1 MHPLYEKAN
10 ALSKEVYLAAI
21 EVRRVIGSG
30 TMLEKV
36 YQKCLQH
43 ELHLMGHKAE
53 LERPVQIRYKDKV
66 WEENL
71 RIDLLVDDCLVVECK
86 AIEGDRVDMDKFK
99 AQTLT
104 YLKLADLPLGMVI
117 NFGSDGFGKRG
128 IHRVILKGASNSEGN
143 PEPERSI

>member
-1 MHPLYEKAN
+1 MHPLYEKAEAVSKDVFQA
-10 ALSKEVYLAAI
+10 AL
-21 EVRRVIGSG
+21 EVRRVIGNG

-43 ELHLMGHKAE
+43 ELQLMGHKAE
-53 LERPVQIRYKDKV
+53 MEQPVQIRYKDRV

-71 RIDLLVDDCLVVECK
+71 RIDLLVDDCLIVECK
-86 AIEGDRVDMDKFK
+86 AIEGDKVDMEKFK

-104 YLKLADLPLGMVI
+104 YLKLTNLPLGMVI

-128 IHRVILKGASNSEGN
+128 IHRVILKGATSGDAEN
-143 PEPERSI
+143 

>member
-10 ALSKEVYLAAI
+10 ELSKAVYEAAL
-21 EVRRVIGSG
+21 EVRRVIGNG

-43 ELHLMGHKAE
+43 ELQLKGHKAE
-53 LERPVQIRYKDKV
+53 MEQPVRIQYKDKV

-86 AIEGDRVDMDKFK
+86 AIEGDKVDMEKFK

-104 YLKLADLPLGMVI
+104 YLKLTNLPLGMVV
-117 NFGSDGFGKRG
+117 NFGSDNFGKRG
-128 IHRVILKGASNSEGN
+128 IHRVILKGATRDGQGAY
-143 PEPERSI
+143 PHA

>member
-1 MHPLYEKAN
+1 MHALYAKAN
-10 ALSKEVYLAAI
+10 AASKDVYLAAM
-21 EVRRVIGSG
+21 EVRRVIGNG

-43 ELHLMGHKAE
+43 ELRLMGHEVEIEK
-53 LERPVQIRYKDKV
+53 PVKIRYKDKV

-86 AIEGDRVDMDKFK
+86 AIEGDKVDMEKFK

-104 YLKLADLPLGMVI
+104 YLKLANLPLGMVI

-128 IHRVILKGASNSEGN
+128 IHRVILKGAASDEYGRNA
-143 PEPERSI
+143 

>member
-10 ALSKEVYLAAI
+10 ELSKAVYAAAL
-21 EVRRVIGSG
+21 EVRRVIGNG

-43 ELHLMGHKAE
+43 ELQLMGHKAE
-53 LERPVQIRYKDKV
+53 MEQPVKIQYKDKI

-86 AIEGDRVDMDKFK
+86 AIEGEKVDMEKFK

-104 YLKLADLPLGMVI
+104 YLKLTDLPLGMVV
-117 NFGSDGFGKRG
+117 NFGSDNFGKRG
-128 IHRVILKGASNSEGN
+128 IHRVILKGATSEGQGPN
-143 PEPERSI
+143 A

>member
-10 ALSKEVYLAAI
+10 ELSKAVYEAAL
-21 EVRRVIGSG
+21 EVRRVIGNG

-43 ELHLMGHKAE
+43 ELQLKGHKAE
-53 LERPVQIRYKDKV
+53 MEQPVRIQYKDKV

-86 AIEGDRVDMDKFK
+86 AIEGDKVDMEKFK

-104 YLKLADLPLGMVI
+104 YLKLANLPLGMVV
-117 NFGSDGFGKRG
+117 NFGSDNFGKRG
-128 IHRVILKGASNSEGN
+128 IHRVILKGATQEGQGSG
-143 PEPERSI
+143 PTA

>member
-10 ALSKEVYLAAI
+10 EASKAVYEAAL
-21 EVRRVIGSG
+21 EVRRVIGNG

-43 ELHLMGHKAE
+43 ELQLMGHKAE
-53 LERPVQIRYKDKV
+53 MEQSVKIRYKEKV

-71 RIDLLVDDCLVVECK
+71 RVDLLVDDCLVVECK
-86 AIEGDRVDMDKFK
+86 AIEGDKVDMEKFK

-104 YLKLADLPLGMVI
+104 YLKLTNLPLGMVV

-128 IHRVILKGASNSEGN
+128 IHRVILKGAALDGQ
-143 PEPERSI
+143 ERNA

>member
-10 ALSKEVYLAAI
+10 EASRDVYLAAL
-21 EVRRVIGSG
+21 EVHRVIGNG
-30 TMLEKV
+30 TMLERV
-36 YQKCLQH
+36 YQRCLQH
-43 ELHLMGHKAE
+43 ELQLMGHKAE
-53 LERPVQIRYKDKV
+53 IEQPVQIRYKDKV

-86 AIEGDRVDMDKFK
+86 AIEGDKVDMEKFK

-104 YLKLADLPLGMVI
+104 YLKLANLPLGMVI

-128 IHRVILKGASNSEGN
+128 VHRVILKGAASDGETRNE
-143 PEPERSI
+143 

>member
-10 ALSKEVYLAAI
+10 EASKAVYEAAL
-21 EVRRVIGSG
+21 EVRRVIGNG

-43 ELHLMGHKAE
+43 ELQLMGRKAE
-53 LERPVQIRYKDKV
+53 MEQSVKIRYKEKV

-86 AIEGDRVDMDKFK
+86 AIEGDKVDMEKFK

-104 YLKLADLPLGMVI
+104 YLKLTNLPLGMVV

-128 IHRVILKGASNSEGN
+128 IHRVILKGAALDGQ
-143 PEPERSI
+143 ERNA

>member
-1 MHPLYEKAN
+1 MHPLYEKADAVSKDVFQA
-10 ALSKEVYLAAI
+10 AL
-21 EVRRVIGSG
+21 EVRRVIGNG

-43 ELHLMGHKAE
+43 ELQLMGHKAE
-53 LERPVQIRYKDKV
+53 MEQPVQIRYKDRV

-71 RIDLLVDDCLVVECK
+71 RIDLLVDDCLIVECK
-86 AIEGDRVDMDKFK
+86 AIEGDKVDMEKFK

-104 YLKLADLPLGMVI
+104 YLKLTNLPLGMVI

-128 IHRVILKGASNSEGN
+128 IHRVILKGATSGDAEN
-143 PEPERSI
+143 